1 MSDEF
6 RKGDAARPVGE
17 GKYAIVE
24 YQNHAELAYIL
35 ELPKEPGEAQMELG
49 IEKEASYIVTVINPT
64 KPVPEGYPSADQSPQ
79 YPDSIQKEFKED
91 ENFIPLTRN
100 LELVNYQNA
109 QIILIGAREGRDMI
123 KKEVGIEIKE
133 ELSSVDI
140 FSKLKVRKEQVP
152 LIPIIR
158 GKLE

>member
-1 MSDEF
+1 
-6 RKGDAARPVGE
+6 
-17 GKYAIVE
+17 
-24 YQNHAELAYIL
+24 
-35 ELPKEPGEAQMELG
+35 
-49 IEKEASYIVTVINPT
+49 VTVINPV
-64 KPVPEGYPSADQSPQ
+64 KPIPEGYPSVDQSPQ
-79 YPDSIQKEFKED
+79 YPDTIQKEFKED

-133 ELSSVDI
+133 EPSSVDI

-152 LIPIIR
+152 LRPIIR
-158 GKLE
+158 GIIIKRRH